1 MSTILKLTAEEYD
14 SMIEKGAFDRLQR
27 RIELIRG
34 ELREMNPAGPV
45 HEDYID
51 YLNRWSVS
59 STEASECVVRVQS
72 SIDLDDSRP
81 EPDIAWLK
89 SGRYAQRRPQAADV
103 LLIIEVADSSLPD
116 DFGERQVNA
125 YQHAAQASVFGT
137 HSLALRA
144 CIRVNSHLP
153 LALEEKAGLYAQFN
167 IAEYWVVDIQG
178 RCIHVHQHSDGHRY
192 QEVVQVSSGQTIAPS
207 CKSSALL
214 VLAELFAD

>member
-1 MSTILKLTAEEYD
+1 MSTILKLTAAEYD
-14 SMIEKGAFDRLQR
+14 SMIERGAFDGLQR

-59 STEASECVVRVQS
+59 STEASDCVVRVQS

-89 SGRYAQRRPQAADV
+89 PGRYARRRPQAADV
-103 LLIIEVADSSLPD
+103 LLVIEVAGSSPKD
-116 DFGERQVNA
+116 D
-125 YQHAAQASVFGT
+125 
-137 HSLALRA
+137 
-144 CIRVNSHLP
+144 
-153 LALEEKAGLYAQFN
+153 LEEKAALYAQFD

-178 RCIHVHQHSDGHRY
+178 RCIHVHRQSDGTRF
-192 QEVVQVSSGQTIAPS
+192 QEVVQVASGDSIAPV
-207 CKSSALL
+207 CKPSATL
-214 VLAELFAD
+214 VLAELLAE

>member
-116 DFGERQVNA
+116 D
-125 YQHAAQASVFGT
+125 
-137 HSLALRA
+137 
-144 CIRVNSHLP
+144 
-153 LALEEKAGLYAQFN
+153 LEEKAGLYAQFN